1 MGFFDAFQ
9 QWAGEN
15 RARRLKPILEMEAQ
29 VALKKQKELDAIR
42 EASERAALQQ
52 ASQLIR
58 QRDVAEDYQQE
69 PLAEGMHGVRPE
81 FTETDALNLF
91 YSLGQAGIDPEK
103 QAKSERERLTTE
115 AFQRGIQGVKNEA
128 ALVNI
133 GMGKEYAPVQLES
146 GIFYNPYDT
155 KNFNL
160 GSTAQHKAETK
171 LKQSEA
177 DEQTLR
183 LARIRGLTDPIMQL
197 NATSNKELGKPIEAV
212 VEKDGK
218 SIQTLISQDS
228 KGNYHHSVVT
238 DRNTGE
244 PLVIPPEAVAGGNE
258 SPLIRDARVL
268 YQNKVAPDMKTAL
281 EMSAYSKTKSPGE
294 RFNFLW
300 QTHEKTDPGSGLK
313 PDQWEVAKA
322 VFNSWSR
329 GSYGQ
334 PFPIDFVKVIN
345 SISDFPEGEKSKLL
359 EQVASYNQEIAT
371 LNPEVAAMAG
381 GQPGNISPVVTA
393 PTQPDSTPPVVTAP
407 TQPDS
412 IPPVVTAPTQPTAP
426 VPTQPL
432 STSLPA
438 ATTAP
443 PLLQPDIQSQPFD
456 LEKTMMLATQYGNP
470 ADIRKAMA
478 KEGMALDDKSLG
490 TYLISAINTGKADP
504 DDMNFLA
511 QLLGID
517 LKL

>member
-1 MGFFDAFQ
+1 
-9 QWAGEN
+9 
-15 RARRLKPILEMEAQ
+15 
-29 VALKKQKELDAIR
+29 
-42 EASERAALQQ
+42 
-52 ASQLIR
+52 
-58 QRDVAEDYQQE
+58 
-69 PLAEGMHGVRPE
+69 
-81 FTETDALNLF
+81 
-91 YSLGQAGIDPEK
+91 
-103 QAKSERERLTTE
+103 
-115 AFQRGIQGVKNEA
+115 
-128 ALVNI
+128 
-133 GMGKEYAPVQLES
+133 MGKEYTPVQLTN
-146 GIFYNPYDT
+146 GIFYSPYDT

-160 GSTAQHKAETK
+160 GSTAKQKAETK

-177 DEQTLR
+177 DEQALR
-183 LARIRGLTDPIMQL
+183 LMRIRSLTDPIMQL

-218 SIQTLISQDS
+218 SVQTLISQDS
-228 KGNYHHSVVT
+228 RGNFHYNVVT
-238 DRNTGE
+238 DQVTRE
-244 PLVIPPEAVAGGNE
+244 PLVIPPEAVAGGSE
-258 SPLIRDARVL
+258 SPLIRDAKVL
-268 YQNKVAPDMKTAL
+268 YQNGVAPDMKTAL

-345 SISDFPEGEKSKLL
+345 SISDFPKDEKDKLL
-359 EQVASYNQEIAT
+359 EQVDSYNQEIAT

-381 GQPGNISPVVTA
+381 QPDSTPPVVTA
-393 PTQPDSTPPVVTAP
+393 QIQPDSTPPVVTAP
-407 TQPDS
+407 TQP
-412 IPPVVTAPTQPTAP
+412 
-426 VPTQPL
+426 L
-432 STSLPA
+432 LPA

-443 PLLQPDIQSQPFD
+443 PLAQPDIQPQPFD
-456 LEKTMMLATQYGNP
+456 LGKTMMLATQYGNP

-478 KEGMALDDKSLG
+478 KEGMTLDDKSLG

>member
-1 MGFFDAFQ
+1 MSFFDSFQ
-9 QWAGEN
+9 QWAGKN

-42 EASERAALQQ
+42 EASQRAALQQ

-69 PLAEGMHGVRPE
+69 PLADEMHGVRPE

-91 YSLGQAGIDPEK
+91 YSLGQAGVDPEK
-103 QAKSERERLTTE
+103 QATSERERLATE
-115 AFQRGIQGVKNEA
+115 AFQRGIQGIKNDA

-133 GMGKEYAPVQLES
+133 GMGKEYTPVKLIN

-155 KNFNL
+155 TNFNL
-160 GSTAQHKAETK
+160 GSTLKQQAEAK

-177 DEQTLR
+177 DEQALR

-197 NATSNKELGKPIEAV
+197 NATSNKELGKPIKAV

-218 SIQTLISQDS
+218 SVQTLISQDS
-228 KGNYHHSVVT
+228 TGDYHHSVVT
-238 DRNTGE
+238 DRTIGE
-244 PLVIPPEAVAGGNE
+244 PLVIPPEAVAGGSE
-258 SPLIRDARVL
+258 SPLIRDAKVL
-268 YQNKVAPDMKTAL
+268 YDNGVAPDMKTAL
-281 EMSAYSKTKSPGE
+281 EMSAYSKTKSPRE

-345 SISDFPEGEKSKLL
+345 SISDFPEDEKGKLL

-371 LNPEVAAMAG
+371 LTPEVVAMA
-381 GQPGNISPVVTA
+381 GQPGN
-393 PTQPDSTPPVVTAP
+393 
-407 TQPDS
+407 
-412 IPPVVTAPTQPTAP
+412 IPPVVTAPTQPGNIPPVVAAP
-426 VPTQPL
+426 TTPTTPIPTQPL
-432 STSLPA
+432 SAPLPA

-443 PLLQPDIQSQPFD
+443 PQPDIQPQPFD
-456 LEKTMMLATQYGNP
+456 LQKTMMLAIQYQNP

-504 DDMNFLA
+504 NDMHFLA